1 MKKIEFEVKNL
12 NEAQAYAVE
21 EFKVSIDKIKL
32 ELVKEKKGL
41 LGIRSSQI
49 YEASIDVNLA
59 LEGKKYL
66 EDMISP
72 LGIDIKMELRSNLEE
87 KEIYYYITSNQ
98 NALLIGREGRTLL
111 AFQSLLR
118 TYLNSL
124 TDDHL
129 LITLDIGNYNANR
142 KKQLEILATKT
153 AKEVTYRRK
162 DITLEPMNAFDR
174 RIVHTKLSEWRDV
187 VTESVGEG
195 EDRAIVIKYKGW

>member
-195 EDRAIVIKYKGW
+195 EDRAIVIKYKG